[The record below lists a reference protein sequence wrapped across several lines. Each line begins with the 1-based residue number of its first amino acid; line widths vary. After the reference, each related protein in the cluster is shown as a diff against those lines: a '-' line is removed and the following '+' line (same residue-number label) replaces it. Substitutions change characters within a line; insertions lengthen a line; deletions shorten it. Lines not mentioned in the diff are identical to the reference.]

1 MPFRL
6 RSRSRYLALAIAT
19 IIVGLTVHLRGGALS
34 PAVRDV
40 LGDALWAMMVMWV
53 ISALVPKL
61 SLPWRATAA
70 AIVCV
75 VVEFS
80 QLVDQPALNTIRRTA
95 VGHLVLGN
103 SFDPRDL
110 VAYLAGVIAAVL
122 CDSSLKSLN
131 R

>member
-6 RSRSRYLALAIAT
+6 RDRSRYSVLAVAT
-19 IIVGLTVHLRGGALS
+19 IFVGLIVHLRGDAMP
-34 PAVRDV
+34 PAARDV

-53 ISALVPKL
+53 ISALVPRISL
-61 SLPWRATAA
+61 SWRATAA

-80 QLVDQPALNTIRRTA
+80 QLVDQPTLTAIRRTA

-103 SFDPRDL
+103 TFGPRDL
-110 VAYLAGVIAAVL
+110 VAYLSGVISAAL
-122 CDSSLKSLN
+122 FDWMLTAIN